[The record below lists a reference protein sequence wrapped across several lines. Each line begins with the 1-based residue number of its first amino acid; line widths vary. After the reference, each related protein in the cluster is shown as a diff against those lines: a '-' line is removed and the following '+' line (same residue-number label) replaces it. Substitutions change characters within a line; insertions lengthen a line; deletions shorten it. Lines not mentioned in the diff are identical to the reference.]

1 MTILP
6 AKRAGEKTMIETVLM
21 AAVFSAAVVAWGEYR
36 DIKYMIKYKKTHD
49 DLRRVLVDL
58 RANELPRV

>member
-1 MTILP
+1 
-6 AKRAGEKTMIETVLM
+6 MIETVLM